1 MGCGPDHGLGDRA
14 GQELRGREGAR
25 SARSHLRLPG
35 SHRRLQHVAD
45 GASGHHRQPVPA
57 REHHRRARHSREVT
71 AVLEVRQLSA
81 RYGRVEALHDI
92 CLSVADGEFVAV
104 LGPNGAGKST
114 LMRAIMGLVANSGEV
129 SFRGAALPR
138 QAPDACVARGVV
150 LVPEG
155 RGIFAPMTVA
165 ENLELGAYLLND
177 DVEFERRRAR
187 VFKLFPRLRER
198 LGQIAGSLSGGEQQM
213 RAVGRALMADPKIL
227 LLDEP
232 SLGLAPRIID
242 EILSTLALLNKEGL
256 PIVLVEQKAPL
267 ALRLTSRAYL
277 LSVGRLIAEIDPRN
291 ITSHDELA
299 RYYLS

>member
-1 MGCGPDHGLGDRA
+1 MT
-14 GQELRGREGAR
+14 
-25 SARSHLRLPG
+25 SI
-35 SHRRLQHVAD
+35 
-45 GASGHHRQPVPA
+45 
-57 REHHRRARHSREVT
+57 
-71 AVLEVRQLSA
+71 LEVRQLSA
-81 RYGRVEALHDI
+81 RYGRVEALHNLS
-92 CLSVADGEFVAV
+92 LSVADGEFVAV

-114 LMRAIMGLVANSGEV
+114 LMRAIMGLVANSGNV

-138 QAPDACVARGVV
+138 QSPDTCVARGVV

-177 DVEFERRRAR
+177 SAEFERRQAR
-187 VFKLFPRLRER
+187 VFNLFPRMRER
-198 LGQIAGSLSGGEQQM
+198 LGQVAGSLSGGEQQM
-213 RAVGRALMADPKIL
+213 LAVGRALMADPKIL

-232 SLGLAPRIID
+232 SLGLGPKVID

-267 ALRLTSRAYL
+267 ALRLSNRAYL
-277 LSVGRLIAEIDPRN
+277 LSVGRLIAEIDPRT
-291 ITSHDELA
+291 IKSHDELA